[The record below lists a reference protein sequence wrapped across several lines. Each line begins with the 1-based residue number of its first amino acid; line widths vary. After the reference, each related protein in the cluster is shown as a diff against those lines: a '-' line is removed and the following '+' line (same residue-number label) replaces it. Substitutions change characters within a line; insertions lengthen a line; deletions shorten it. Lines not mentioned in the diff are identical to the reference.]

1 MLNPGRPRRK
11 STDGQP
17 KQKAWHGGEGKKNA
31 DQMGIEQTKMLEKWC
46 ENDGKWV
53 ILWVGQ

>member
-31 DQMGIEQTKMLEKWC
+31 DQMGIEPTKMLEKWWYSGISMG
-46 ENDGKWV
+46 N
-53 ILWVGQ
+53 L